1 MKRFAMALLGIL
13 TLSLVVGCSGDVS
26 ESDVQRWGEEGRKE
40 GDLPV
45 APNTGRPQESAS

>member
-1 MKRFAMALLGIL
+1 MKRFALALLGIL

-45 APNTGRPQESAS
+45 DPNTGRPQESAS